1 MTETKETVL
10 KMRLE
15 QIMDDIVEYCHQLNS
30 NYHLKVQYVVVST
43 KKDISED
50 YFDSLVVR
58 VMFALAKAKEKVMT
72 NIWFYDDQ
80 LYKQEIIDNYIES
93 HME

>member
-1 MTETKETVL
+1 
-10 KMRLE
+10 MRLE

-43 KKDISED
+43 KKDI
-50 YFDSLVVR
+50 
-58 VMFALAKAKEKVMT
+58 LAKAKEKVMT